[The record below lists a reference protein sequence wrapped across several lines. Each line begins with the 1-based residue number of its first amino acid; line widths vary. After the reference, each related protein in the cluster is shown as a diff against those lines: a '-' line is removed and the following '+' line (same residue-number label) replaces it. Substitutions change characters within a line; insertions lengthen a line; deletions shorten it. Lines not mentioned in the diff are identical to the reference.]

1 MSIAYCTR
9 SGYVAR
15 RFTMMTL
22 QNLQCNHINRSIHF
36 QRSHKLFGRYNK
48 KNTVYLR
55 QSCQFLYQHR
65 YIWIPPVWLRPLI
78 RPLIIIIGGFIGGII
93 LQLWK
98 GQPPQWLLSATAES
112 ETASSSTSVV
122 NNFSKY
128 GSKLAG
134 GSVLFIILYLTRLRN
149 PLYVNYVIG
158 ISEAKLQLADGQASS
173 QWNAMWDSRSA
184 NDSMKTR
191 LTAME
196 KYLGEAMSA
205 AESDKMSEIQKRIDK
220 IREKGY
226 TNAIHISLHRA
237 EFWAESGE
245 IVKFEQVINQ
255 LNTYIAEGG
264 ILDNNELERVKVK
277 AYGTCCSTLLANA
290 QTFSNK
296 GDVSNTQ
303 KQISEIRN
311 IQYKLGGM
319 FVEKKQLELVLSRA
333 HQHHVSHMI
342 NEARKIRENGSR
354 KQAKVVIQ
362 QAKQY
367 AKLHNVS
374 FDENAASQVLL

>member
-36 QRSHKLFGRYNK
+36 QRR
-48 KNTVYLR
+48 
-55 QSCQFLYQHR
+55 
-65 YIWIPPVWLRPLI
+65 
-78 RPLIIIIGGFIGGII
+78 
-93 LQLWK
+93 
-98 GQPPQWLLSATAES
+98 LLSATAES